1 MALLHVEYRQ
11 QQQQTTTTTPVK
23 HDINDHI
30 KDYIIKIIL
39 YIYIYMYI
47 CIHGSQHIV
56 FVHIYYTLM
65 SSIERKQF
73 PSIDMVDICIL

>member
-11 QQQQTTTTTPVK
+11 QQQQQTTTTVK

-30 KDYIIKIIL
+30 KDYIITL
-39 YIYIYMYI
+39 YCIYI

>member
-11 QQQQTTTTTPVK
+11 QQQQQQTTTTVK

-30 KDYIIKIIL
+30 KDYIITL
-39 YIYIYMYI
+39 YCIYIYI